1 MGRFFLSVSDAK
13 IILHGHFF
21 FLGENALCAAVPY
34 ARTSS
39 RRKSS
44 HARRNIVPSQKM
56 QLKANSP

>member
-1 MGRFFLSVSDAK
+1 MGRFFSVCQRCENCVTG
-13 IILHGHFF
+13 LFF
-21 FLGENALCAAVPY
+21 GIVMRAAAPY

>member
-1 MGRFFLSVSDAK
+1 MGRFFLSASDAK
-13 IILHGHFF
+13 TILHGHFWGNV
-21 FLGENALCAAVPY
+21 LHAAVLY

>member
-1 MGRFFLSVSDAK
+1 MGRFFLSVSNAK
-13 IILHGHFF
+13 IILQGHFF
-21 FLGENALCAAVPY
+21 FGGDVMRAAVPY

>member
-1 MGRFFLSVSDAK
+1 MGRFFCLSAMQKLYYRVIFWGGDV
-13 IILHGHFF
+13 
-21 FLGENALCAAVPY
+21 LCTAVPY

-44 HARRNIVPSQKM
+44 HAIRNIVPSQKM

>member
-1 MGRFFLSVSDAK
+1 MGRFFLSVNDAK
-13 IILHGHFF
+13 IILYGHFCVTV
-21 FLGENALCAAVPY
+21 LRAAVPY

>member
-13 IILHGHFF
+13 IVSQSHFF
-21 FLGENALCAAVPY
+21 GIVMRTAVPY

>member
-13 IILHGHFF
+13 IILHGHFW
-21 FLGENALCAAVPY
+21 GNALCAAVHY

>member
-13 IILHGHFF
+13 IVSQGHF
-21 FLGENALCAAVPY
+21 LGIVMCAAAPY

-39 RRKSS
+39 RRKRS
-44 HARRNIVPSQKM
+44 HARRNIVPGQKM

>member
-1 MGRFFLSVSDAK
+1 MGRFFLSVSNAK
-13 IILHGHFF
+13 IILQGHFF
-21 FLGENALCAAVPY
+21 LGGGDVLCAAVPY

-56 QLKANSP
+56 

>member
-1 MGRFFLSVSDAK
+1 MGRFFLSVSNAK
-13 IILHGHFF
+13 IILQGHFF
-21 FLGENALCAAVPY
+21 LGGGNVLCAAVPY

>member
-1 MGRFFLSVSDAK
+1 MGRLFLSVSNAK
-13 IILHGHFF
+13 IILQGHFF
-21 FLGENALCAAVPY
+21 WGDVLCTAVPY

>member
-1 MGRFFLSVSDAK
+1 MGRFFLSVNDAK
-13 IILHGHFF
+13 IILQGHFF
-21 FLGENALCAAVPY
+21 FWGGDVLCTAVPY

>member
-1 MGRFFLSVSDAK
+1 MGRFFLSVSDAR
-13 IILHGHFF
+13 IMSQERFWGTVLRV
-21 FLGENALCAAVPY
+21 AAPY

>member
-1 MGRFFLSVSDAK
+1 MGRFFLSVNDAK
-13 IILHGHFF
+13 IILQGHFF
-21 FLGENALCAAVPY
+21 LGGDVLCTAVPY

>member
-1 MGRFFLSVSDAK
+1 MGRFFLSVNDAK
-13 IILHGHFF
+13 IVSQERFREAVLRV
-21 FLGENALCAAVPY
+21 AAPY

>member
-13 IILHGHFF
+13 IVSQSHF
-21 FLGENALCAAVPY
+21 LQSSVRAAAPY

>member
-1 MGRFFLSVSDAK
+1 MGRFFLSVSNAK
-13 IILHGHFF
+13 IIFQGHFF
-21 FLGENALCAAVPY
+21 LGGDVLCTAVPY

>member
-1 MGRFFLSVSDAK
+1 MGRFFLSVSNAK
-13 IILHGHFF
+13 IILQGQFF
-21 FLGENALCAAVPY
+21 FGGDVLCTAVPY

>member
-1 MGRFFLSVSDAK
+1 MGRFFCLSAMQKLYYRV
-13 IILHGHFF
+13 I
-21 FLGENALCAAVPY
+21 FLGDVLCTAVPY

>member
-1 MGRFFLSVSDAK
+1 MGRFFSVCQRCKNFVTGS
-13 IILHGHFF
+13 FF
-21 FLGENALCAAVPY
+21 GIVMRAAVPY

>member
-13 IILHGHFF
+13 IMSQGRFCATVLR
-21 FLGENALCAAVPY
+21 AAVPY

>member
-1 MGRFFLSVSDAK
+1 MGRFCLSVNDAK
-13 IILHGHFF
+13 IVSQGHF
-21 FLGENALCAAVPY
+21 LGIVMRAAAPY

-44 HARRNIVPSQKM
+44 HARRNIVTSQKM

>member
-1 MGRFFLSVSDAK
+1 MR
-13 IILHGHFF
+13 
-21 FLGENALCAAVPY
+21 AAAPY

-44 HARRNIVPSQKM
+44 HAKRNIVPSQKM

>member
-1 MGRFFLSVSDAK
+1 MGRFFLSVSNAK
-13 IILHGHFF
+13 IILQGHFF
-21 FLGENALCAAVPY
+21 WGDVLCAAVPY

>member
-1 MGRFFLSVSDAK
+1 MGRFFLSVNDAK
-13 IILHGHFF
+13 IILQGHFF
-21 FLGENALCAAVPY
+21 GGGDVLCTAVPY

>member
-13 IILHGHFF
+13 IILHGHFW
-21 FLGENALCAAVPY
+21 GNALYAAVPY

>member
-13 IILHGHFF
+13 IILQGHFW
-21 FLGENALCAAVPY
+21 GNALRVAVPY